1 MLYLLDMIFTI
12 INLLRINGVMLC
24 CRNTYIFLHST
35 HVCGSHSGLPQL
47 LLLLL
52 LFLFLFIVTHTV
64 RSSNGREKLSV
75 TGT

>member
-1 MLYLLDMIFTI
+1 MLYLLDIIFTI

-35 HVCGSHSGLPQL
+35 HVCGSHSGLPR

-52 LFLFLFIVTHTV
+52 LFLFLFIVTRTV